1 MVERQC
7 QICGG
12 IFGAETARKKLCPAC
27 RESQKVASRKKHDEK
42 YYTSYKKGNKAK
54 REKEAQKEPS
64 KKLSICDSYCRG
76 CYYLL
81 GGDNGLMTCDYFEK
95 ADKLRP
101 CPAGKGCTERRTPSQ
116 IFAERKEQKTAKEM
130 QRIVCVVCGTEF
142 SSTSEKRKACSKEC
156 SLIYRRQYRS
166 YWKAEQNKKNK
177 TGNAPAPVKGVE
189 LECKTCKR
197 LFVARNRNHKY
208 CCDDCARLGRLET
221 YRKYDKKRK

>member
-1 MVERQC
+1 MYKKQC
-7 QICGG
+7 QDCDDIFDSKSRNTRYCPNCIKKRQSQFAKERNLCKIGG
-12 IFGAETARKKLCPAC
+12 KE
-27 RESQKVASRKKHDEK
+27 
-42 YYTSYKKGNKAK
+42 NAK
-54 REKEAQKEPS
+54 RIAEKKPIKKEKP
-64 KKLSICDSYCRG
+64 KKQSICDSFCRG

-81 GGDNGLMTCDYFEK
+81 GGNNGLMTCDYFEK

-116 IFAERKEQKTAKEM
+116 IFAERKDQKTAKEM

-156 SLIYRRQYRS
+156 SLIYRRQYRA

-177 TGNAPAPVKGVE
+177 AGNAQAPVKGVE